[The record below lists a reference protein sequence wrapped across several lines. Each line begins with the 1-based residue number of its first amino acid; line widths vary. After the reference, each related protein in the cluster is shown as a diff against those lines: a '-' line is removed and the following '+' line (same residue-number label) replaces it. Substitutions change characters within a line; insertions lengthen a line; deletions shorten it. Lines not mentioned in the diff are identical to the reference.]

1 MSKKFVVLSFVVVVS
16 VGLCQAAEL
25 TVGPRFAKP
34 VVVSTAGVDLPN
46 ITQSTDPVTILG
58 GSVACAAAPNTA
70 QNQWLRRFFLNTDHG
85 IVQQYDVTSV
95 DWAIGDITLNDP
107 AASDP
112 VGTVNVYALANGAG
126 FTYANMGAALGT
138 AALSLTQAMAATIVN
153 FPATGSIVTPAATD
167 LVVEIVMADG
177 QGGTVPTDLWDVRA
191 GVNSAGEL
199 QESYIAAATCGI
211 TEPTT
216 QTSIGFPNNHLVL
229 TVNGNEL
236 PVELMS
242 FSIE

>member
-1 MSKKFVVLSFVVVVS
+1 MLKKFVVVSFVVVVS
-16 VGLCQAAEL
+16 VGLCEAAEL
-25 TVGPRFAKP
+25 SVGPRLAEP
-34 VVVSTAGVDLPN
+34 VVVSTEGVDLPN
-46 ITQSTDPVTILG
+46 ITQSTDPATIAG

-95 DWAIGDITLNDP
+95 DWAIGAITLNDP

-112 VGTVNVYALANGAG
+112 LGTVNVYALANGAG

-138 AALSLTQAMAATIVN
+138 AAVSLTQAMAGTIVN
-153 FPATGSIVTPAATD
+153 FPATGSIITPAATD
-167 LVVEIVMADG
+167 LVVEIVMAEG

-191 GVNSAGEL
+191 GVNGAGEL
-199 QESYIAAATCGI
+199 QESYIASATCGI
-211 TEPTT
+211 NDPTT
-216 QTSIGFPNNHLVL
+216 QTSIGCPGLLLVL
-229 TVNGNEL
+229 TVNGNEV
-236 PVELMS
+236 PGELMS